1 MRPEIIV
8 FDLNGTL
15 LDLAVLDRH
24 FARIFGSASH
34 REKWFEQ
41 MQILWMTTIACGT
54 YQPFAKVAQAALEM
68 LAAKE
73 GVDLASADEKAVT
86 NQLTELPAFAEVPAA
101 LGQLRAAGFRLA
113 ALTNGA
119 RPTAKAQLEHAG
131 IADAFEAVF
140 STDDVERFKPAPEPY
155 LHVAKQLG
163 VKPGNLLLT
172 AAHAWDVA
180 GAYQAGLASAFV
192 ARPRQVLNPL
202 ATKPDYTVA
211 DLSELVRKLC

>member
-1 MRPEIIV
+1 MGPEIIV

-15 LDLAVLDRH
+15 LDLAALDGD
-24 FARIFGSASH
+24 FARVFRTASS

-41 MQILWMTTIACGT
+41 LQVLWMTTIACGT
-54 YQPFAKVAQAALEM
+54 YQPFAKLALAALQM

-73 GVDLASADEKAVT
+73 SVELSTADEEAIT
-86 NQLTELPAFAEVPAA
+86 SRMSELPAFAEVPEA
-101 LGQLRAAGFRLA
+101 LGQLRAAGFRLV

-119 RPTAKAQLEHAG
+119 RKTAKAQLEYAG

-155 LHVAKQLG
+155 LHVAKQLDT
-163 VKPGNLLLT
+163 KPGKLLLT

-180 GAYQAGLASAFV
+180 GAHQAGLCGAFV
-192 ARPRQVLNPL
+192 ARPRQVLNPS
-202 ATKPDYTVA
+202 ATKPDYNVA
-211 DLSELVRKLC
+211 DLAELVRKLC

>member
-1 MRPEIIV
+1 MGLEIIV

-15 LDLAVLDRH
+15 LDLATFDSH
-24 FARIFGSASH
+24 FARIFGSASY

-41 MQILWMTTIACGT
+41 MQILWMTTIATGT
-54 YQPFAKVAQAALEM
+54 YQPFEKLARAALEM

-73 GVDLASADEKAVT
+73 SIDLSNADEKAVT
-86 NQLTELPAFAEVPAA
+86 SQMAELPAFAEVPEA
-101 LGQLRAAGFRLA
+101 LGQLRTAGFRLV

-119 RPTAKAQLEHAG
+119 RKSALAQLEHAG

-155 LHVAKQLG
+155 LYVAKQLD
-163 VKPGNLLLT
+163 VKPGKLLLA
-172 AAHAWDVA
+172 AAHAWDVT
-180 GAYQAGLASAFV
+180 GAYQAGLSSAFV

-202 ATKPDYTVA
+202 ATTPDYTVK
-211 DLSELVRKLC
+211 DLAELVGKLC